1 MLIFFIF
8 MGNKSDDGEDS
19 GGKKGADGGDG
30 GGGKYSYQLQV
41 FSKIFPENFIQK
53 LDISSCYPNLD

>member
-1 MLIFFIF
+1 MFLGGEMLIFFIF

-30 GGGKYSYQLQV
+30 GGGKYSYQL
-41 FSKIFPENFIQK
+41 
-53 LDISSCYPNLD
+53 